1 MVIPEEI
8 EYLILDQLADELT
21 SNGAAQLKDWIEA
34 DEQHKTLYLQYC
46 SVWYGGAI
54 GYRKREQGKG
64 EWNIILQKHQR
75 RRQRFII
82 RRAASIAACFILI
95 IGAYW
100 LFSPTQMSLEEVQT
114 ISVAELIKN
123 RKTENVRLILSTGR
137 EIILD
142 KEITE
147 KESGASL
154 QSDSTGLKYSSS
166 NNNSSDEI
174 TYNQLVVPKCGEY
187 RLILADG
194 TKIMVNSESVVRYPV
209 NFSGSKREIWLEGE
223 AYFEVARNESQPF
236 IVHLAESDV
245 KVLGT
250 SFNVLAYKDESNTE
264 VTLVEGKVEVKTS
277 GDNEILLPGYQVQID
292 HITSRMENKKVD
304 VALYTAWKEGVM
316 RFDDLPLERLMLRLS
331 RWYNIVFEFS
341 QEELKGRLF
350 SGGFKKYEELERVLN
365 MIQKI
370 NDVKFSVVNDKIVIS
385 KK

>member
-21 SNGAAQLKDWIEA
+21 SNGAVQLKDWIEA

-46 SVWYGGAI
+46 SVWYGGVI

-64 EWNIILQKHQR
+64 EWNIILQEHQR

>member
-82 RRAASIAACFILI
+82 RRAASIAACCILI

-100 LFSPTQMSLEEVQT
+100 LFTPTQMSLEEVQT

-154 QSDSTGLKYSSS
+154 QSDSTGLKYSSA

-250 SFNVLAYKDESNTE
+250 SFNVMAYKNESNTE

-277 GDNEILLPGYQVQID
+277 GNNEVLLPGYQVQID
-292 HITSRMENKKVD
+292 HITSRIENKKVD